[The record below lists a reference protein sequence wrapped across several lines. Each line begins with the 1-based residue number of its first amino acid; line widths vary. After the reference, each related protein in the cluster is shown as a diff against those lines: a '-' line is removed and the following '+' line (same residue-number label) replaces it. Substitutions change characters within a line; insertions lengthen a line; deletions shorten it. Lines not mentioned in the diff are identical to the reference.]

1 MHNEELRE
9 KIIVAIHSYER
20 EIKQELPLSDS
31 EYGDLADRILAL
43 MPPVGEKGLREAFL
57 AGAKWWE
64 FHTTDATMWQSDQ
77 ADTWKEAEKRY
88 GPGER
93 SDPIAALR
101 PAAPQVVECPTCKSQ
116 DVNCSDPWHIDHSPA
131 QQPEVVLS
139 PLDRSR
145 MVEAVTQMPED
156 DELAQQPEAGVDD
169 GLPFMCNMSCCGRD
183 DGIIVFSTWEEAE
196 KFRESYTSGVAVAEH
211 GYSAGPHESGHKRAV
226 VITQAQ
232 WDGPLGIWRPRA
244 AIASPAPG
252 APAAQK
258 WWRYRCD
265 VEQCGFERTSRNYF
279 KVYGTCH
286 ACGVGAMRVVEEG
299 EA

>member
-156 DELAQQPEAGVDD
+156 DELAQQPEAGAEPRPYSDEEKVLCQFISDTPSLLSLLYD
-169 GLPFMCNMSCCGRD
+169 IDLLPEQTHGKRDFGRTMM
-183 DGIIVFSTWEEAE
+183 IAA
-196 KFRESYTSGVAVAEH
+196 Y
-211 GYSAGPHESGHKRAV
+211 
-226 VITQAQ
+226 
-232 WDGPLGIWRPRA
+232 WRQQFP
-244 AIASPAPG
+244 PAPE

-258 WWRYRCD
+258 RWRCKGCGKI
-265 VEQCGFERTSRNYF
+265 VERWQIDNLCENHMIGHEGSFRVCGP
-279 KVYGTCH
+279 
-286 ACGVGAMRVVEEG
+286 VVEEVEEKDG
-299 EA
+299 K

>member
-1 MHNEELRE
+1 LNKAKEEPPSREDKASAKHMASLEMRHENMLLTLNKLNDENERLT
-9 KIIVAIHSYER
+9 A
-20 EIKQELPLSDS
+20 L
-31 EYGDLADRILAL
+31 LASTKEE
-43 MPPVGEKGLREAFL
+43 PP
-57 AGAKWWE
+57 
-64 FHTTDATMWQSDQ
+64 S
-77 ADTWKEAEKRY
+77 
-88 GPGER
+88 
-93 SDPIAALR
+93 R
-101 PAAPQVVECPTCKSQ
+101 PAEPQVVECPTCKSQ